1 VRSSP
6 RALNA
11 NGRDLLHR
19 LRVLR
24 DKAGLTQEQ
33 AGERLG
39 WSRYQVW
46 RMENVRLP
54 EYRVLREAMD
64 VYEVPAEEQDVYLKL
79 WEEARSRD

>member
-1 VRSSP
+1 MRSSP
-6 RALNA
+6 GALNE
-11 NGRDLLHR
+11 NGRELLHR

-24 DKAGLTQEQ
+24 DRAGLTQEQ